1 MNLTNSIPVFKLYG
15 ESWHWPTPDLLHCES
30 IQSRS
35 SLYDWSI
42 RAHQHSDLVQ
52 ILFVQ
57 QGQGDI
63 EIEGER
69 RAFCGACVQIIP
81 ALCVHGFRFSPGTQ
95 GFSLSLAAPLV
106 AQLERQFGRALQVL
120 NQARRVAVGEA
131 ADYLHTLFHTLQQEY
146 QSDSEARDMM
156 LHSQLSALVVWLNRR
171 GATPVEV
178 SDKVERKR
186 ATIRRFNHL
195 VENQYREHLPLA
207 HYASQIGMSGVH
219 LNTLCREFHGCSA
232 LSVLHHRL
240 LLEAKR
246 SLLYTS
252 MTVSQI
258 SDYLGF
264 SDATYFSRFFRRS
277 TGFSPRDFRD
287 RPSDTGV
294 EPARTTSPGRSFD

>member
-1 MNLTNSIPVFKLYG
+1 MNLANSIPVFKLYG

-30 IQSRS
+30 IHSRS
-35 SLYDWSI
+35 SLYDWRI

-52 ILFVQ
+52 VLYLQ

-63 EIEGER
+63 EIEGVSQP
-69 RAFCGACVQIIP
+69 FMKPCVQIIP
-81 ALCVHGFRFSPGTQ
+81 ALCVHGFRFSPDTN

-106 AQLERQFGRALQVL
+106 AQFEQQFGRAVQVL
-120 NQARRVAVGEA
+120 NRPARIGVGDA
-131 ADYLHTLFHTLQQEY
+131 KAQLNALFQTLQQEY
-146 QSDSEARDMM
+146 LADNEVRNMM
-156 LHSQLSALVVWLNRR
+156 LHSQLSALMVWLNRQ
-171 GATPVEV
+171 AAPQVQV

-186 ATIRRFNHL
+186 SAVRRFNQL
-195 VENQYREHLPLA
+195 VENHYREHFPLA
-207 HYASQIGMSGVH
+207 RYASLIGMSGVH

-232 LSVLHHRL
+232 LGVLHQRL

-264 SDATYFSRFFRRS
+264 SDATYFSRFFRRA
-277 TGFSPRDFRD
+277 TGLSPRDFRD
-287 RPSDTGV
+287 RPSEIGC
-294 EPARTTSPGRSFD
+294 EPAQALSHTGQES

>member
-1 MNLTNSIPVFKLYG
+1 MNLANSIPVFKLYG

-42 RAHQHSDLVQ
+42 RAHQHTDLVQ
-52 ILFVQ
+52 ILYVQ
-57 QGQGDI
+57 QGQGEI
-63 EIEGER
+63 EIEGLR
-69 RAFCGACVQIIP
+69 QPFAGACVQIIP

-106 AQLERQFGRALQVL
+106 AQFEQQFGRSLQVL
-120 NQARRVAVGEA
+120 NRAFRVPVGEA
-131 ADYLHTLFHTLQQEY
+131 SEQIHTLFQTLQLEY
-146 QSDSEARDMM
+146 QAENEARDMM
-156 LHSQLSALVVWLNRR
+156 LHSLLSALMVWLNRQ
-171 GATPVEV
+171 AAAPVAV

-186 ATIRRFNHL
+186 AAIRRFNQL
-195 VENQYREHLPLA
+195 VENHYREHFPLA

-232 LSVLHHRL
+232 LSVLHQRL

-287 RPSDTGV
+287 KPTQTCV
-294 EPARTTSPGRSFD
+294 EPAHAL

>member
-1 MNLTNSIPVFKLYG
+1 MNLANSIPVFKLYG

-42 RAHQHSDLVQ
+42 RAHQHTDLVQ
-52 ILFVQ
+52 ILYIQ
-57 QGQGDI
+57 QGQGEI
-63 EIEGER
+63 EIEGVR
-69 RAFCGACVQIIP
+69 QAFTDACVQIMP

-95 GFSLSLAAPLV
+95 GYSLSLAAPLV
-106 AQLERQFGRALQVL
+106 AKFEQQFGRPLQVL
-120 NQARRVAVGEA
+120 NRAVRVPVGDA
-131 ADYLHTLFHTLQQEY
+131 GAQIHTLFQTLQQEY
-146 QSDSEARDMM
+146 QADNDARDMM
-156 LHSQLSALVVWLNRR
+156 LHSLLSALMVWLNRQTS
-171 GATPVEV
+171 GPVEV

-186 ATIRRFNHL
+186 TAIRRFNQL
-195 VENQYREHLPLA
+195 VENHYREHFPLA
-207 HYASQIGMSGVH
+207 HYARQIGMSGVH

-232 LSVLHHRL
+232 LSVLHQRL

-277 TGFSPRDFRD
+277 TGLSPRDFREK
-287 RPSDTGV
+287 PTQEYA
-294 EPARTTSPGRSFD
+294 EPAQAM

>member
-1 MNLTNSIPVFKLYG
+1 MNLANSIPVFKLYG

-42 RAHQHSDLVQ
+42 RAHQHTDLVQ
-52 ILFVQ
+52 ILYVQ
-57 QGQGDI
+57 QGQGEI
-63 EIEGER
+63 EIEGLRQPFE
-69 RAFCGACVQIIP
+69 GACVQIIP

-106 AQLERQFGRALQVL
+106 AQFEQQFGRSLQVL
-120 NQARRVAVGEA
+120 NRAFRVPVGEA
-131 ADYLHTLFHTLQQEY
+131 GEQIHTLFQTLQQEY
-146 QSDSEARDMM
+146 QAENEARDMM
-156 LHSQLSALVVWLNRR
+156 LHSLLSALMVWLNRQ
-171 GATPVEV
+171 AAAPVAV

-186 ATIRRFNHL
+186 AAIRRFNQL
-195 VENQYREHLPLA
+195 VENHYREHFPLA

-232 LSVLHHRL
+232 LSVLHQRL

-277 TGFSPRDFRD
+277 TGFSPRDFREK
-287 RPSDTGV
+287 PTQTCA
-294 EPARTTSPGRSFD
+294 EPAHAL

>member
-1 MNLTNSIPVFKLYG
+1 MNLANSIPVFKLYG

-52 ILFVQ
+52 VLYIQ
-57 QGQGDI
+57 QGQGEI
-63 EIEGER
+63 EIEGVR
-69 RAFCGACVQIIP
+69 HPFVDACVQIIP
-81 ALCVHGFRFSPGTQ
+81 ALCVHGFRFSPATQ

-106 AQLERQFGRALQVL
+106 AQFEQQFGRSLLVL
-120 NQARRVAVGEA
+120 NRPACVPVGDA
-131 ADYLHTLFHTLQQEY
+131 GVQIHTLFQTLQQEY
-146 QSDSEARDMM
+146 QAEHEARDMM
-156 LHSQLSALVVWLNRR
+156 LHSLLSALMVWLNRQ
-171 GATPVEV
+171 AAAPAEV

-186 ATIRRFNHL
+186 AAIRRFNQL
-195 VENQYREHLPLA
+195 VENHYREHLPLA
-207 HYASQIGMSGVH
+207 HYANRIGMSGVH

-232 LSVLHHRL
+232 LSVLHQRL

-264 SDATYFSRFFRRS
+264 SDTTYFSRFFRRS

-287 RPSDTGV
+287 RPTACPEVAAGQ
-294 EPARTTSPGRSFD
+294 A